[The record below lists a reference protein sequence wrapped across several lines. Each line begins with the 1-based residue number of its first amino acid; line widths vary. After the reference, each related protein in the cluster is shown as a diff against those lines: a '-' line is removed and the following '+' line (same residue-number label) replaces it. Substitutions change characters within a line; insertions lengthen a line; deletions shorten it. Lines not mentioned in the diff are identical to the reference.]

1 MQSLVLT
8 TCLGVVVGVTPN
20 ANYDSDA
27 HMKMSVVA
35 MAPEASFHSDMAFW
49 GRHAFVGYYGG
60 DALDPSSGIRIFDIF

>member
-27 HMKMSVVA
+27 HMKTSVVA

-60 DALDPSSGIRIFDIF
+60 DVLDPSSGIRIFDIF